1 MSDLKKEFL
10 SYIKSGQLKIKS
22 RGSSK
27 YCLETPQK
35 PYVYLANIRPASM
48 DSVCGY
54 ANNVQR
60 KVQLSKQFKELGIGV
75 VKIIG
80 GFNSKGRYV
89 EVQEKAQGQVFA
101 INSPLS
107 AYVRFIKPEEKTKPR
122 EEQNILFILRATK
135 YNLQM
140 QKILAAAPQEHYN
153 KLISDYLKLKKIF
166 NIDVVDNN
174 SENVLYDPNIGF
186 TLIDLDYNP
195 GKHFQNEFDVFSNA
209 LETITDGKEM
219 VEAGGKLQEYL
230 KNNKQILIKMIT
242 AAKKNKI
249 DFIPFE
255 IEYLQEF
262 AKENSLPADHPQILN
277 AIEKL
282 NLIFG
287 RNDSIGKEL

>member
-22 RGSSK
+22 RGASK

-35 PYVYLANIRPASM
+35 PYVYLANIHPASL
-48 DSVCGY
+48 DSIFLF
-54 ANNVQR
+54 ANSIQR
-60 KVQLSKQFKELGIGV
+60 KVQLSKKFKEYGIGV
-75 VKIIG
+75 VMVVG
-80 GFNSKGRYV
+80 GFKSNGHYV

-101 INSPLS
+101 VNNPLS
-107 AYVRFIKPEEKTKPR
+107 ALIRFIKPEEKLLPK
-122 EEQNILFILRATK
+122 EKQNMLCMWRAAK

-140 QKILAAAPQEHYN
+140 QQVLANAPQEHYN
-153 KLISDYLKLKKIF
+153 KLIADYLKLKRIF
-166 NIDVVDNN
+166 DIDVVDNN
-174 SENVLYDPNIGF
+174 SENILYDPNIGF
-186 TLIDLDYNP
+186 TLIDLDYKK
-195 GKHFQNEFDVFSNA
+195 GKYFKTEFDIFSNA

-219 VEAGGKLQEYL
+219 AEACGKLKEYL
-230 KNNKQILIKMIT
+230 KNNKQIIIKMIM

-262 AKENSLPADHPQILN
+262 SKENSLPADHPQILN

-287 RNDSIGKEL
+287 RNDSIDKK